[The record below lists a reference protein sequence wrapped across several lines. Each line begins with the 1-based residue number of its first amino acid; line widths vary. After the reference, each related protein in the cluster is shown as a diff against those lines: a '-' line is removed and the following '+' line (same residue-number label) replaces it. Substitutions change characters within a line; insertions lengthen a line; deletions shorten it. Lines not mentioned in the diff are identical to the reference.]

1 MGHRF
6 TGSRGFQ
13 RFEGSRRVIIALL
26 TLLALVALAGLLSS
40 PTRPGPPATA
50 ESLPTRLSDE
60 VFWHLITDFSEPNG
74 FFRSDNF
81 LSNEQEYQWV
91 IPTLTSTLGT
101 GGVYLGV
108 GPEQNYSYIVA
119 LRPKLAFIVD
129 VRRGNRDLHLLYK
142 AFIEMSAD
150 RADFLSRL
158 FARPRP
164 AELPPGG
171 AGTSVGQLF
180 AAYQRATPS
189 AELFEEN
196 LRAAT
201 GWLQRHHSFD
211 LSDDEV
217 AGLEYVYRAFFEG
230 GPDLNYSFP
239 NGGFGRGG
247 NFPTYADLMT
257 QTDGG
262 GEHLSY
268 LASEDHFRVLGE
280 LERNNAII
288 PLVGNFA
295 GPKALRAVGGYLRA
309 ARRHRLGVLHVE
321 RRDVSL
327 PAGGRLEKVLRQ
339 RRGSSDRREEH
350 IYSIGVEP
358 GLPVPAAKQR
368 AGRQSLDASQFN
380 RRSRP
385 RLSRGPDRR
394 LLRRDCDVAMT
405 TALRTTVES
414 EDLRI

>member
-13 RFEGSRRVIIALL
+13 RLEGSRRVIIALL

-164 AELPPGG
+164 AELPSGG

-201 GWLQRHHSFD
+201 GWLQRRHSFD

-268 LASEDHFRVLGE
+268 LASEDHFRILGE
-280 LERNNAII
+280 LEQNNAII

-295 GPKALRAVGGYLRA
+295 GPKALRAVGGYLREHNATVSAFYTSNVEMYLFQQADDWKKFYGNVA
-309 ARRHRLGVLHVE
+309 ALPIDEKSTFIRSVSNRGFRFQLRNNAPGASASTRLSSIADLV
-321 RRDVSL
+321 RD
-327 PAGGRLEKVLRQ
+327 
-339 RRGSSDRREEH
+339 
-350 IYSIGVEP
+350 Y
-358 GLPVPAAKQR
+358 R
-368 AGRQSLDASQFN
+368 AGRIDGYYDVIAMSQ
-380 RRSRP
+380 
-385 RLSRGPDRR
+385 
-394 LLRRDCDVAMT
+394 
-405 TALRTTVES
+405 
-414 EDLRI
+414 